1 LVLLFRRISISDSGI
16 SINLMNYSVQLKKN
30 EIDIEK
36 LEKYLSELSEF
47 DYIYANI
54 NNQRSID
61 VSNYVLEQNKVVK
74 WEDIDEERLIE
85 IVEEIIENIPLKG
98 EVN

>member
-1 LVLLFRRISISDSGI
+1 MVLLFRRISISDSGI

>member
-1 LVLLFRRISISDSGI
+1 
-16 SINLMNYSVQLKKN
+16 MNYSVQLKKN

>member
-1 LVLLFRRISISDSGI
+1 
-16 SINLMNYSVQLKKN
+16 MNSLILSLKKN

-54 NNQRSID
+54 INQRSID
-61 VSNYVLEQNKVVK
+61 VSNYVLEQN
-74 WEDIDEERLIE
+74 
-85 IVEEIIENIPLKG
+85 
-98 EVN
+98 